1 MMVSPQPGRLQRASD
16 GRCWSAP
23 VCLAS
28 ACIAQGTVLEKR
40 GDFGKTYAIPQ
51 NNTPHKRVAVAF
63 GLFGRAMKKMREQNS
78 DGRSQHDWV
87 QVTAPSRLH
96 FGLMSYGGPGRQFGG
111 AGVMI
116 DQPSTQLTVRAARTF
131 SASGPGAPRAIQF
144 AKTWSKNHSIELD
157 CHLEMIQLPPE
168 HVGLGTG
175 TQLGLS
181 VAAALNAWY
190 GIVPARPRELAAS
203 VGRGKRSAVGTHGFF
218 LGGLIVERGKQ
229 AKELLS
235 PLDCQLS
242 LPENWRVVLVRPT
255 EFRGLSGIAEQQAF
269 AELPVIPSAVTEKL
283 IDELRQNLL
292 PAAAQGAFTAFSKSL
307 FRYGQLAGSCFAT
320 QQGGSYNGPRLT
332 QLVDHILELGI
343 AGVGQSSWGP
353 TLFAL
358 LPTPTEAETFC
369 DKLRHLPDHDEM
381 DLLIS
386 PINRGGHHLS
396 TGNSFSATSQAPGT
410 L

>member
-1 MMVSPQPGRLQRASD
+1 
-16 GRCWSAP
+16 
-23 VCLAS
+23 
-28 ACIAQGTVLEKR
+28 
-40 GDFGKTYAIPQ
+40 
-51 NNTPHKRVAVAF
+51 
-63 GLFGRAMKKMREQNS
+63 MRDHNS
-78 DGRSQHDWV
+78 NSMPQHDRV

-131 SASGPGAPRAIQF
+131 SAAGPGVQRAIHF
-144 AKTWSKNHSIELD
+144 AKTWSNNHSIDLD
-157 CHLEMIQLPPE
+157 CHLEIVQLPPK

-181 VAAALNAWY
+181 VAAALNALY

-229 AKELLS
+229 MDEPLS

-242 LPENWRVVLVRPT
+242 LPEDWRVVLIRPT
-255 EFRGLSGIAEQQAF
+255 DFCGLSGIAEQQAF
-269 AELPVIPSAVTEKL
+269 SELPTIPPAVTETL
-283 IDELRQNLL
+283 TDELRQNLL
-292 PAAAQGAFTAFSKSL
+292 PAAAQGAFSGFSESL

-332 QLVDHILELGI
+332 QLVHQILEMGVQ
-343 AGVGQSSWGP
+343 GVGQSSWGP

-358 LPTPTEAETFC
+358 FPTLAAAETFC
-369 DKLRHLPDHDEM
+369 TKLRHLPDHDGM
-381 DLLIS
+381 DVLIS
-386 PINRGGHHLS
+386 RINRGGHCLS
-396 TGNSFSATSQAPGT
+396 ARDSSSATNQAGATP
-410 L
+410 

>member
-1 MMVSPQPGRLQRASD
+1 
-16 GRCWSAP
+16 
-23 VCLAS
+23 
-28 ACIAQGTVLEKR
+28 
-40 GDFGKTYAIPQ
+40 
-51 NNTPHKRVAVAF
+51 
-63 GLFGRAMKKMREQNS
+63 MRNHNS
-78 DGRSQHDWV
+78 DSRSQHDCV

-131 SASGPGAPRAIQF
+131 SASGPGTQRAIHF
-144 AKTWSKNHSIELD
+144 AKTWSKNHSIDLD
-157 CHLEMIQLPPE
+157 CHLEIVQLPPE

-181 VAAALNAWY
+181 VAAALNALY

-229 AKELLS
+229 AEELLS

-242 LPENWRVVLVRPT
+242 LPEDWRVVLVRPT
-255 EFRGLSGIAEQQAF
+255 HCRGLSGIAEQQAF
-269 AELPVIPSAVTEKL
+269 SELPVISPAVTETL
-283 IDELRQNLL
+283 TDELRQNLL
-292 PAAAQGAFTAFSKSL
+292 PAAAQGAFTAFSQSL

-332 QLVDHILELGI
+332 QLVHQILEMGVE
-343 AGVGQSSWGP
+343 GVGQSSWGP

-358 LPTPTEAETFC
+358 LPTLAEAQAFC
-369 DKLRHLPDHDEM
+369 DKLRRLPDLDGI

-386 PINRGGHHLS
+386 HINRGGHLLS
-396 TGNSFSATSQAPGT
+396 ASDSVSATGQAPAN

>member
-1 MMVSPQPGRLQRASD
+1 MRDHISD
-16 GRCWSAP
+16 SR
-23 VCLAS
+23 
-28 ACIAQGTVLEKR
+28 
-40 GDFGKTYAIPQ
+40 F
-51 NNTPHKRVAVAF
+51 
-63 GLFGRAMKKMREQNS
+63 
-78 DGRSQHDWV
+78 QHDCV

-131 SASGPGAPRAIQF
+131 SASGPGTQRAIHF
-144 AKTWSKNHSIELD
+144 AKTWSKNHSIDLD
-157 CHLEMIQLPPE
+157 CHLDIVQLPPE

-181 VAAALNAWY
+181 VAAALNALY

-229 AKELLS
+229 AEELLS

-242 LPENWRVVLVRPT
+242 LPEDWRVVLVRPT
-255 EFRGLSGIAEQQAF
+255 HFRGLSGIAEQQAF
-269 AELPVIPSAVTEKL
+269 SELPVISPAVTETL
-283 IDELRQNLL
+283 TDELRQKLL
-292 PAAAQGAFTAFSKSL
+292 PAAAQGAFTAFSQSL

-332 QLVDHILELGI
+332 QLVHQIQEMGVQ
-343 AGVGQSSWGP
+343 GVGQSSWGP

-358 LPTPTEAETFC
+358 LPTLAEAQAFC
-369 DKLRHLPDHDEM
+369 DELRRLSDHDGI

-386 PINRGGHHLS
+386 PINRGGHLLS
-396 TGNSFSATSQAPGT
+396 ASDSATATDQAQH

>member
-1 MMVSPQPGRLQRASD
+1 MHAYSGLPGKLQ
-16 GRCWSAP
+16 CSAR
-23 VCLAS
+23 
-28 ACIAQGTVLEKR
+28 GTVLENE
-40 GDFGKTYAIPQ
+40 GYDFGNRYAFPQ
-51 NNTPHKRVAVAF
+51 NNTPCRRVAVAF
-63 GLFGRAMKKMREQNS
+63 DLLGQTIIKMRNHNS
-78 DGRSQHDWV
+78 DSRSQHDCV

-131 SASGPGAPRAIQF
+131 SASGPGTQRAIHF
-144 AKTWSKNHSIELD
+144 AKTWSKNHSIDLD
-157 CHLEMIQLPPE
+157 CHLEIVQLPPE

-181 VAAALNAWY
+181 VAAALNALY

-229 AKELLS
+229 AEELLS

-242 LPENWRVVLVRPT
+242 LPEDWRVVLVRPT
-255 EFRGLSGIAEQQAF
+255 HCRGLSGIAEQQAF
-269 AELPVIPSAVTEKL
+269 SELPVISPAVTETL
-283 IDELRQNLL
+283 TDELRQNLL
-292 PAAAQGAFTAFSKSL
+292 PAAAQGAFTAFSQSL

-320 QQGGSYNGPRLT
+320 QQGGSYNGPQLT
-332 QLVDHILELGI
+332 QLVHQILEMGVE
-343 AGVGQSSWGP
+343 GVGQSSWGP

-358 LPTPTEAETFC
+358 LPTLAEAQAFC
-369 DKLRHLPDHDEM
+369 DKLRRLPDRDGI

-386 PINRGGHHLS
+386 HINRGGHLLS
-396 TGNSFSATSQAPGT
+396 ASDSVSATGQAPAN